1 VSPNPVP
8 ETEYVV
14 KIDASDLQ
22 KALREF
28 ADELKTVLAPKTETK
43 TEVVTATAPST
54 SAREAFIDW
63 LVKSVRAEGKA
74 TEAVAGVPS
83 TFTYSRD
90 LVIVRDQGIT
100 AGLRQFAQVVK
111 LSRGE
116 NRAQFYKIN
125 VPSFAALTPGVAPTE
140 ASQTI
145 TTVEATVSERGA
157 MQVVRYDQIE
167 QSVVDVVNG
176 VEETLQIAAEIDL
189 DRLILSELD
198 TNTNKHIAG
207 GKSAENN
214 LAASDT
220 LKLSELIAAKRRLI
234 ELSKRF
240 PRPGELVLVCHPK
253 QYFDLLSD
261 AGILKALEFGS
272 AEPVQ
277 KGILPQVLGINII
290 PTDLVTSGTTTGSPS
305 VTYYR
310 AHLFF
315 PKAFGLAVSRDL
327 TIEAFR
333 EPPKRTISLTATYVA
348 GAKLIEPKYA
358 LQVVTA

>member
-14 KIDASDLQ
+14 KIDASDFQ
-22 KALREF
+22 KALKEF
-28 ADELKTVLAPKTETK
+28 ADELRAALAPKSEEK
-43 TEVVTATAPST
+43 AEVVTATAPNVG
-54 SAREAFIDW
+54 AREAFIDW
-63 LVKSVRAEGKA
+63 LLKSVRAEGKA

-83 TFTYSRD
+83 TFAYSRD
-90 LVIVRDQGIT
+90 LIIVRDQGIT
-100 AGLRQFAQVVK
+100 AGLRQFAQVVN
-111 LSRGE
+111 LPRGASK
-116 NRAQFYKIN
+116 AQFYKIN
-125 VPSFAALTPGVAPTE
+125 VPTFAALTPGVAPTE

-167 QSVVDVVNG
+167 QSVIDVVNG
-176 VEETLQIAAEIDL
+176 IEETLQIAAEIDL
-189 DRLILSELD
+189 DKLILAELD
-198 TNTNKHIAG
+198 TNTNKHFAG
-207 GKSAENN
+207 NKSGENA
-214 LAASDT
+214 LTATDT
-220 LKLSELIAAKRRLI
+220 LKLSELIAAKRKLI
-234 ELSKRF
+234 DLAKRF
-240 PRPGELVLVCHPK
+240 PKPGELVLVCHPK
-253 QYFDLLSD
+253 QYYDLLSD

-277 KGILPQVLGINII
+277 KGILPQVLGINVI
-290 PTDLVTSGTTTGSPS
+290 PTDLVTSANNSGG

-327 TIEAFR
+327 MIEAFR

-358 LQVVTA
+358 LQIVTA

>member
-8 ETEYVV
+8 ENEYVV
-14 KIDASDLQ
+14 KIDASDFQ

-28 ADELKTVLAPKTETK
+28 ADELKSALAPKAEAK
-43 TEVVTATAPST
+43 PEVVTATAPNT
-54 SAREAFIDW
+54 GAREAFIDW
-63 LVKSVRAEGKA
+63 LLKSVNAGKA

-83 TFTYSRD
+83 TFSYSRD
-90 LVIVRDQGIT
+90 LMIVRDQGIT
-100 AGLRQFAQVVK
+100 AGLRQFANVVHLK
-111 LSRGE
+111 KGE

-125 VPSFAALTPGVAPTE
+125 VPSFGALTPGVPPDE

-176 VEETLQIAAEIDL
+176 IEETLQIAAEIDL
-189 DRLILSELD
+189 DRLILAELD
-198 TNTNKHIAG
+198 TNTNSHFA
-207 GKSAENN
+207 NN
-214 LAASDT
+214 RSGVSDLTDTDT
-220 LKLSELIAAKRRLI
+220 LRLSELLAAKRKLI
-234 ELSKRF
+234 EQSARF

-253 QYFDLLSD
+253 QYYDLLSD
-261 AGILKALEFGS
+261 SGIIKALEFGS
-272 AEPVQ
+272 GEPVQ

-290 PTDLVTSGTTTGSPS
+290 PTDLVTNATNASG
-305 VTYYR
+305 VRYYR
-310 AHLFF
+310 AHLFY
-315 PKAFGLAVSRDL
+315 PRAFGLAVSRDL
-327 TIEAFR
+327 TVEAFR

-358 LQVVTA
+358 LQVITA

>member
-1 VSPNPVP
+1 VSQNPNP

-14 KIDASDLQ
+14 KIDASEFQ
-22 KALREF
+22 KALKEF
-28 ADELKTVLAPKTETK
+28 ADELKAALAPKSEEK
-43 TEVVTATAPST
+43 AEVVTATAPNT
-54 SAREAFIDW
+54 SARDAFIDW
-63 LVKSVRAEGKA
+63 LLKSVGVEGKA
-74 TEAVAGVPS
+74 AEAVAGAPS
-83 TFTYSRD
+83 TFAYSRD

-100 AGLRQFAQVVK
+100 AGLRQFAQVVN
-111 LSRGE
+111 LPRGASK
-116 NRAQFYKIN
+116 AQFYKIN
-125 VPSFAALTPGVAPTE
+125 VPAFGALTPGVAPTE
-140 ASQTI
+140 ATQTI

-176 VEETLQIAAEIDL
+176 IEETLQIAAEIDL
-189 DRLILSELD
+189 DKLILAELD
-198 TNTNKHIAG
+198 TNTNKHFAG
-207 GKSAENN
+207 NKSGENN
-214 LAASDT
+214 LTASDT
-220 LKLSELIAAKRRLI
+220 LKLSELIAAKRKLI
-234 ELSKRF
+234 DLSKRF

-253 QYFDLLSD
+253 QYYDLLSD

-277 KGILPQVLGINII
+277 KGILPQVLGINVI
-290 PTDLVTSGTTTGSPS
+290 PTDLVTSASNSGG

-315 PKAFGLAVSRDL
+315 PKAFGLAVSRDF
-327 TIEAFR
+327 TVEAFR

-358 LQVVTA
+358 LQIVTA